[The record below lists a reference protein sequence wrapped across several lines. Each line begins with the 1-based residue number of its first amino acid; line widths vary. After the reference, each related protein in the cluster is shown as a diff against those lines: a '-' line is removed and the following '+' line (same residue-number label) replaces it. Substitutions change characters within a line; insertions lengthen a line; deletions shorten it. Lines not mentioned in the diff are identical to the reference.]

1 MTRRR
6 GETSTLMISLKHWFR
21 PGPTSRDGLTQG
33 QREAIVDLLN
43 YCTFVDH
50 DISVSEELVIDN
62 LESQLDWDPNQDF
75 DYYVDKSIAFAREAS
90 EAKDEDFFLKQVRG
104 RLETPKSRETAVA
117 LCEKLIKADGR
128 ATPNESAVLVAIRK
142 ALA

>member
-1 MTRRR
+1 
-6 GETSTLMISLKHWFR
+6 MISLRKWFQ

-43 YCTFVDH
+43 YVSFADH
-50 DISVSEELVIDN
+50 DISESEELVIDN
-62 LESQLDWDPNQDF
+62 LENQLDWDHNQDF
-75 DYYVDKSIAFAREAS
+75 DYYVDKSISIAREAS
-90 EAKDEDFFLKQVRG
+90 ESKDEDFFLKQIRA
-104 RLETPKSRETAVA
+104 RLESPKSRETAVA

-128 ATPNESAVLVAIRK
+128 KTANESAVLGAIRK

>member
-1 MTRRR
+1 
-6 GETSTLMISLKHWFR
+6 MISLKKWFQ

-43 YCTFVDH
+43 YCTLADH
-50 DISVSEELVIDN
+50 DISESEELVIDN
-62 LESQLDWDPNQDF
+62 LETQLDWDHNTDF
-75 DYYVDKSIAFAREAS
+75 DYYVDKSISIARKAS
-90 EAKDEDFFLKQVRG
+90 ESKDEDFFLKQIRA
-104 RLETPKSRETAVA
+104 RLGSPKSRETAIA

-128 ATPNESAVLVAIRK
+128 STANEGAVLGAIRK